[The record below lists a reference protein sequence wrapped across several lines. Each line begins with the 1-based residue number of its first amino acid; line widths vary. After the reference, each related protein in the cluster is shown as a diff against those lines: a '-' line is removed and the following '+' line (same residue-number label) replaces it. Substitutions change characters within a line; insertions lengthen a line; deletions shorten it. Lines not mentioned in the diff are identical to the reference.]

1 MCLLLAGLTIP
12 SMNIRDERAVG
23 EQVKAGFRLAGWVLS
38 TLALIFL
45 LLGST
50 ASLLGKGSYTQPI
63 HRVLAACCLLT
74 VVTLMFVT
82 VRRWVKWLLGVLAFL
97 VLKTA
102 ISLLLGF
109 NPSAPSITRPR
120 IVFLEY
126 LVILVFVTLLCARY
140 VSQTPHQAE
149 KVGLLSLVMAL
160 SFSVILDSA
169 LPILGAA
176 MLLGLIQLVH
186 GRWHPHTQPT

>member
-1 MCLLLAGLTIP
+1 
-12 SMNIRDERAVG
+12 MNIRDERAVG

-38 TLALIFL
+38 TLTLIFL

-82 VRRWVKWLLGVLAFL
+82 VRRWVKWLVGVLGFL

-102 ISLLLGF
+102 ISLLFGF
-109 NPSAPSITRPR
+109 TPSAPSITRPR
-120 IVFLEY
+120 ILILEY
-126 LVILVFVTLLCARY
+126 LVILVFATWLCARY
-140 VSQTPHQAE
+140 VSHTPHKAE
-149 KVGLLSLVMAL
+149 KVGLLGLVMAL

-169 LPILGAA
+169 LPILGAS

-186 GRWHPHTQPT
+186 GRWHPHTQAT